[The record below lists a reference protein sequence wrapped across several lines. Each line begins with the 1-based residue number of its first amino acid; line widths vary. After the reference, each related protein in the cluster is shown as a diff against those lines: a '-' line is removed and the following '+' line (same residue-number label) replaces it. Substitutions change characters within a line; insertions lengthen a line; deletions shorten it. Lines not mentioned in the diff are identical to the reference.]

1 MTKPFISSIV
11 SEVIA
16 SAIPIPDPEL
26 EKNKVLFTYDPSVH
40 DYSVEKPAL
49 TCIGHE
55 HYVFGNSK
63 EIEEYKALRDKGE
76 PLKTITIDK
85 HADEKV
91 EEKVEEEPVV
101 TEEILDAPVH
111 DTGSRWLKFLSFLLP
126 IPGLIAAWLFR
137 KKNYI
142 RNWKACKRG
151 AIAGLITIGV
161 VILIF
166 LFFLLLTLR

>member
-1 MTKPFISSIV
+1 M
-11 SEVIA
+11 A
-16 SAIPIPDPEL
+16 S
-26 EKNKVLFTYDPSVH
+26 
-40 DYSVEKPAL
+40 
-49 TCIGHE
+49 
-55 HYVFGNSK
+55 
-63 EIEEYKALRDKGE
+63 
-76 PLKTITIDK
+76 
-85 HADEKV
+85 V